1 MAAWP
6 SGLGSALQRRVPQF
20 DSGRRL
26 QQNEGPAD
34 WPGLLWSLVSSGGR
48 SQRRAGVTGNSVGC
62 RSRWLLTSWSTL
74 GTVAATGATFGA
86 RVVDS
91 LGDTVSD
98 VGQLLV
104 GFGLSDV
111 A

>member
-6 SGLGSALQRRVPQF
+6 SGLGRALQRPVPQF

-34 WPGLLWSLVSSGGR
+34 WPGLLCSLVSSGGR
-48 SQRRAGVTGNSVGC
+48 SQRRAGVTGNSVGF
-62 RSRWLLTSWSTL
+62 RGSWSTL
-74 GTVAATGATFGA
+74 GTVTATGATFGT

-91 LGDTVSD
+91 LGDTVGD

-104 GFGLSDV
+104 GFSLGDV